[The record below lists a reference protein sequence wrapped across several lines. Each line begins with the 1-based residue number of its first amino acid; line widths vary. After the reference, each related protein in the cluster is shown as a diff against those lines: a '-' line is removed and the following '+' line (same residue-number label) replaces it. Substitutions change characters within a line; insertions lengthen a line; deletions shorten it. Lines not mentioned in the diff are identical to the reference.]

1 MKRCALLL
9 FLPPLIFLFACGCS
23 MRSGGKA
30 AISNVTASVE
40 GLDSRTLESY
50 AEPAGK
56 NNQSGNP
63 AGAETAGKADTAAVA
78 SAPDQVPPE
87 ADTSIVLRGRLT
99 LNVQFDTSMDTIREE
114 YRDILVRFA
123 RVMKNHPGLKVTI
136 EGHTDNVGNAESNLE
151 LSRKRAESV
160 KSFLVSEGIDA
171 SRIAT
176 MGYGQSRPVA
186 DNTSEQGRER
196 NRRVE
201 AEVEYEKTP
210 FLKKAK

>member
-9 FLPPLIFLFACGCS
+9 FLPLIFLFICGCS

-40 GLDSRTLESY
+40 RLDPRTLESY

-63 AGAETAGKADTAAVA
+63 AGTETAGKADTAAVA

-123 RVMKNHPGLKVTI
+123 RVMKNHPGLKVMI

-186 DNTSEQGRER
+186 DNASEQGRER

>member
-1 MKRCALLL
+1 
-9 FLPPLIFLFACGCS
+9 
-23 MRSGGKA
+23 
-30 AISNVTASVE
+30 
-40 GLDSRTLESY
+40 
-50 AEPAGK
+50 
-56 NNQSGNP
+56 
-63 AGAETAGKADTAAVA
+63 
-78 SAPDQVPPE
+78 
-87 ADTSIVLRGRLT
+87 
-99 LNVQFDTSMDTIREE
+99 MDTIREE

-123 RVMKNHPGLKVTI
+123 RVMKNHPGLKVMI

-186 DNTSEQGRER
+186 DNASEQGRER

-210 FLKKAK
+210 SEEGQMTSLLISTHPCGPLRMNRRESCPAHTARDSGRDRANRRHAENSGSETASQLFSGQGSSLESIHVPIGLCKTIDRKILLCAGSRGGAHD

>member
-9 FLPPLIFLFACGCS
+9 FLPLIFLFICGCS

-40 GLDSRTLESY
+40 RLDPRTLESY

-63 AGAETAGKADTAAVA
+63 AGTETAGKADTAAVA

-123 RVMKNHPGLKVTI
+123 RVMKNHPGLKVMI